1 MASLPHIQ
9 FKLTYVSQIH
19 VITEVVV
26 EDTDIDDSGATAFQD
41 TMEDC
46 AKVRI
51 HRNSITPIQKP
62 HVRNRRSQ
70 QFALQ

>member
-1 MASLPHIQ
+1 MNLFRRMNRHYKMKLTNIQ

-46 AKVRI
+46 AKYCKLNV
-51 HRNSITPIQKP
+51 
-62 HVRNRRSQ
+62 NRT
-70 QFALQ
+70 LV